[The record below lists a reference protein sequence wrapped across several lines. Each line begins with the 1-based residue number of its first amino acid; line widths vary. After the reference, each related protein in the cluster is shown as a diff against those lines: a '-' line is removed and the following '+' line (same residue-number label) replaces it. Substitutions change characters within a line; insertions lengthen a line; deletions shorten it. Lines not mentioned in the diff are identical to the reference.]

1 MEHTL
6 NNFDSPIT
14 GQHIHLISQRITLY
28 LRLLSLDE
36 NNVSALTEQI
46 LQRLK
51 VELKSYDKKDWP
63 EIALKATLQ
72 ELKDKDIAP
81 ETGYH
86 QIFSNAFQPYPRRIP
101 MGYKEFDPKNA
112 FYKDKHCAS
121 ILAIRRFFFFSIVLI
136 STAIGT
142 LSIKTILSPKNI
154 SVIEWTIIV
163 IFTFLF
169 GWIAMNFW
177 TIVFGFFISLGKKDK
192 LIEIP
197 SAPRPIPENLKV
209 ALIMPVHNEEVPCI
223 FAALRAMY
231 DTIKEADV
239 LSHFDIYILSDSTSK
254 AHGIAEEIYW
264 ARLCKDVDGF
274 GKIFYRR
281 RKLRIH
287 KKSGNVSDF
296 CRRWAWQYKYMI
308 TLDAD
313 SLMDGETLVRM
324 VNTMENHPERGILQ
338 TAPMAI
344 NQTSLI
350 ARLQQ
355 FASHVYGPLFFVGL
369 QFWQLDESGFWG
381 HNAIIR
387 LDPFIKYCALPQLP
401 GRPPFGGEILSH
413 DFVEAALMRRAGW
426 GVWLTHELENSY
438 EELPPNLLQELSRD
452 KRWCQGNIQHLR
464 LLFMPGIRLG
474 HKILFLQG
482 NLFYFS
488 SLMWFFLLILMTANA
503 IANFS
508 QKPIY
513 FTSELSLFPAWTV
526 EYLGLSSLLLSAT
539 AVFLFTP
546 KILSF
551 ILIVIDPQKRGQF
564 GGAWRLGISII
575 LETVF
580 STILAPLRM
589 MFHTWYVLLNL
600 TVPKFS
606 WGSQARLLKKTSFRE
621 AFQAHWPATVFAL
634 VWAGITYAINQT
646 LFLWVSAIVTPL
658 ILGIPISIFYSYSSV
673 GLFFRKL
680 GLFLVPTE
688 TAPSKVIKEYQQ
700 LLSNRVSSNR

>member
-1 MEHTL
+1 MKQTL

-14 GQHIHLISQRITLY
+14 GQHLLLISQRITLY

-36 NNVSALTEQI
+36 NKVSAFTDQI
-46 LQRLK
+46 LLRLK
-51 VELKSYDKKDWP
+51 VELKSSDKKDWP
-63 EIALKATLQ
+63 AMALQVTLQ
-72 ELKDKDIAP
+72 ELKDKNITP
-81 ETGYH
+81 ETGYD

-121 ILAIRRFFFFSIVLI
+121 ILRIRRFFFFSIVLI

-154 SVIEWTIIV
+154 SVIEWTIIT

-197 SAPRPIPENLKV
+197 SEPRPIPKNLKV

-231 DTIKEADV
+231 DTIKQADV
-239 LSHFDIYILSDSTSK
+239 LTYFDIYILSDSTSK
-254 AHGIAEEIYW
+254 AHGISEEIHW
-264 ARLCKDVDGF
+264 AKLCKDVDGF

-324 VNTMENHPERGILQ
+324 VNTMEKHPELGILQ

-369 QFWQLDESGFWG
+369 QFWQMDESGFWG

-513 FTSELSLFPAWTV
+513 FTAEQSLFPTWTV
-526 EYLGLSSLLLSAT
+526 EYIGLSSLLLSAT

-551 ILIVIDPQKRGQF
+551 IRIVIDPHKRSQF

-589 MFHTWYVLLNL
+589 MFHAWYVLLNL
-600 TVPKFS
+600 TVPKLS
-606 WGSQARLLKKTSFRE
+606 WGSQARLLKKTSFHE
-621 AFQAHWPATVFAL
+621 AFQAHWPATVIAL
-634 VWAGITYAINQT
+634 IWAGITYAINQT

-688 TAPSKVIKEYQQ
+688 TAPSKVIQEYQQ
-700 LLSNRVSSNR
+700 LLSKRAVSKR